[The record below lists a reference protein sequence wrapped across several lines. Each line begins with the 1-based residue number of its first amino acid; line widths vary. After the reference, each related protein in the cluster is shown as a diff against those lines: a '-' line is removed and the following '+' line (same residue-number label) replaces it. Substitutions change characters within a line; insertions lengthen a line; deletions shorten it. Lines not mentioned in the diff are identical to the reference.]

1 MIELCMRIRTTTGA
15 MASRSNHE
23 SLGKQSIWVK
33 RADKD
38 QTCIKIGRVA
48 MTIFIVVYCTVIF
61 VYFSVETDK
70 VTVPD
75 PLPDNCKNIASCCDS
90 LDECRHD
97 FLAKGLKYVVVPML
111 LVAFVMQSIGI
122 GYLLYYTKR

>member
-1 MIELCMRIRTTTGA
+1 M
-15 MASRSNHE
+15 
-23 SLGKQSIWVK
+23 WVK

-61 VYFSVETDK
+61 TYFSVETEK
-70 VTVPD
+70 VTIPD
-75 PLPDNCKNIASCCDS
+75 KCVNDDGCCTK

-97 FLAKGLKYVVVPML
+97 FLAKGLKYVIVPML

>member
-1 MIELCMRIRTTTGA
+1 
-15 MASRSNHE
+15 
-23 SLGKQSIWVK
+23 
-33 RADKD
+33 
-38 QTCIKIGRVA
+38 

-61 VYFSVETDK
+61 VYFSVATDK

-75 PLPDNCKNIASCCDS
+75 PLSDKCVNIGVDDDSCCTRFQ
-90 LDECRHD
+90 CQHD
-97 FLAKGLKYVVVPML
+97 YLGKGLRYVIVPML